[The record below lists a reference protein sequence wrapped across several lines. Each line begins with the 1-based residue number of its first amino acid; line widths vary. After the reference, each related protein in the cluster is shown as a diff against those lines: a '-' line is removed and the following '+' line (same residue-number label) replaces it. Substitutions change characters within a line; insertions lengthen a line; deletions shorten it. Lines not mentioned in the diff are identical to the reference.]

1 MFVRILLRNFLIFI
15 LIISLLFFS
24 AIASNQEEITLRFA
38 AWETPFKISVYWWLP
53 IAFGLGIFI
62 GLLNT
67 LFVNTRLR
75 FENRRLHKR
84 VENQLAKREEIGE
97 EH

>member
-1 MFVRILLRNFLIFI
+1 MRNLLIFI
-15 LIISLLFFS
+15 LTIGLLFFS

-38 AWETPFKISVYWWLP
+38 VWETPFEISVYWWLL

-67 LFVNTRLR
+67 FFVNTGLRL
-75 FENRRLHKR
+75 ENKRLHKK
-84 VENQLAKREEIGE
+84 LEERSVDVDFLSAE
-97 EH
+97 LM

>member
-1 MFVRILLRNFLIFI
+1 MRNLLVFIFI
-15 LIISLLFFS
+15 IGLLFFS

-38 AWETPFKISVYWWLP
+38 AWEAPFKMSVYWWLL

-67 LFVNTRLR
+67 FFVNAGLRL
-75 FENRRLHKR
+75 ENKRLHKKL
-84 VENQLAKREEIGE
+84 EKRSVDID
-97 EH
+97 

>member
-1 MFVRILLRNFLIFI
+1 MRNLLIFI
-15 LIISLLFFS
+15 LTMGLLFFS

-38 AWETPFKISVYWWLP
+38 VWETPFEISVYWWLL

-67 LFVNTRLR
+67 FFVNAGLRRENKRLNKKL
-75 FENRRLHKR
+75 EKHS
-84 VENQLAKREEIGE
+84 VDTD
-97 EH
+97 

>member
-1 MFVRILLRNFLIFI
+1 MRNLLVFI
-15 LIISLLFFS
+15 LIIGLLFFS

-38 AWETPFKISVYWWLP
+38 AWEAPFKISVYWWLL

-67 LFVNTRLR
+67 FFLNASLRL
-75 FENRRLHKR
+75 ENKRLLKKLTEGP
-84 VENQLAKREEIGE
+84 VVTD
-97 EH
+97 

>member
-1 MFVRILLRNFLIFI
+1 MIFI
-15 LIISLLFFS
+15 LTMGLLFFS

-38 AWETPFKISVYWWLP
+38 VWETPFEISVYWWLL

-67 LFVNTRLR
+67 FFVNAGLR
-75 FENRRLHKR
+75 RENKRLHKKL
-84 VENQLAKREEIGE
+84 EKHPSDIDLIGE

>member
-1 MFVRILLRNFLIFI
+1 MRNLLIFI
-15 LIISLLFFS
+15 LTIGLLFFS

-38 AWETPFKISVYWWLP
+38 VWETPFEISVYWWLL

-67 LFVNTRLR
+67 FFVSAGLRRENKRL
-75 FENRRLHKR
+75 NK
-84 VENQLAKREEIGE
+84 KI
-97 EH
+97 

>member
-1 MFVRILLRNFLIFI
+1 MRNLLIFI
-15 LIISLLFFS
+15 LTIGLLFFS
-24 AIASNQEEITLRFA
+24 AIAANQEEITLRFA
-38 AWETPFKISVYWWLP
+38 VWETPFKISVYWWLL

-67 LFVNTRLR
+67 FFVNAGLR
-75 FENRRLHKR
+75 RENKRLHKKLEKHPLDR
-84 VENQLAKREEIGE
+84 DLIGE